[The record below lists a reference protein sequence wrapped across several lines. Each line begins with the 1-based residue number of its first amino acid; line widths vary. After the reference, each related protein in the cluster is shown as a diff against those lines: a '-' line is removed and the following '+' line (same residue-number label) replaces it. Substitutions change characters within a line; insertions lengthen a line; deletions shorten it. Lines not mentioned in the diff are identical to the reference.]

1 MRVLHVI
8 TGLAAGGAEHQLRL
22 LLRYS
27 ACESEVVA
35 LTNPGPV
42 ADAIRGDGV
51 PVHVLG
57 MRGNRDLA
65 ALPRLVGLIRAGRFD
80 IVHTHLY
87 RACVYGRIAARLAGV
102 RHVVATEHSLG
113 DGLIEGRR
121 TTRGVRALYRAAE
134 RFAGGPTIAVSHA
147 VQRRL
152 IGWGVR
158 PDRIRVIPNGIDA
171 AELAFEPALRRAFRA
186 RHGIAPDAPVI
197 GGLGRL
203 EPTKRF
209 DVLIDA
215 VRDLPG
221 AVLLLVGDGSARS
234 ALQARARDAG
244 VVDRVVFAGA
254 QPHARDALCAMDIL
268 ASPSEQETFGLAVLE
283 GLAAGLPV
291 LYTTCPPLDDQA
303 KPPHATK
310 LKADPALFRDALA
323 EELSTLDTST
333 EPQRRHPVPMAAT
346 THDIKALAKT
356 LDALYADLKRN
367 KAFGPGRPRRDEAS
381 PPRASAPGRK
391 PAHDEAQAATGE
403 RT

>member
-8 TGLAAGGAEHQLRL
+8 TGLGAGGAEHQLRL
-22 LLRYS
+22 LLRYGT
-27 ACESEVVA
+27 AESEVVA
-35 LTNPGPV
+35 LTNPGAV
-42 ADAIRGDGV
+42 ADAIRADGV
-51 PVHVLG
+51 PVHELG
-57 MRGNRDLA
+57 MRGNRDLTA
-65 ALPRLVGLIRAGRFD
+65 VPRLVGLIRAGRFD

-87 RACVYGRIAARLAGV
+87 RACLYGRIAARLAGV

-121 TTRGVRALYRAAE
+121 TTRGVRVLYRAAE

-147 VQRRL
+147 VERRL

-171 AELAFEPALRRAFRA
+171 AELSFEPALRRAFRA
-186 RHGIAPDAPVI
+186 RHGIAPDATVV

-221 AVLLLVGDGSARS
+221 ATLLLVGDGSARA
-234 ALQARARDAG
+234 ALESRARDAG
-244 VVDRVVFAGA
+244 VADRVVFAGA
-254 QPHARDALCAMDIL
+254 EPHARDALCAMDIL

-291 LYTTCPPLDDQA
+291 FYTTCPPLDGLEDPSAAPQ
-303 KPPHATK
+303 ATK
-310 LKADPALFRDALA
+310 LPADAAHFRAALA
-323 EELSTLDTST
+323 RELSTLDAATSGA
-333 EPQRRHPVPMAAT
+333 PRRYPVPPAVT
-346 THDIKALAKT
+346 THDIKRLATT
-356 LDALYADLKRN
+356 LDDLYADL
-367 KAFGPGRPRRDEAS
+367 
-381 PPRASAPGRK
+381 APH
-391 PAHDEAQAATGE
+391 HDEPQPAVVTGE
-403 RT
+403 GR

>member
-22 LLRYS
+22 LLRHTG
-27 ACESEVVA
+27 AESEVVA

-42 ADAIRGDGV
+42 ADAIRADGV

-102 RHVVATEHSLG
+102 RRVVATEHSLG

-121 TTRGVRALYRAAE
+121 TTRGVRLLYLASE
-134 RFAGGPTIAVSHA
+134 RIGGGPTIAVSRA
-147 VQRRL
+147 VERRL
-152 IGWGVR
+152 VAWGVR

-221 AVLLLVGDGSARS
+221 AVLLLVGDGSARP
-234 ALQARARDAG
+234 ALEAQARAGG
-244 VVDRVVFAGA
+244 VADRVVFAGA
-254 QPHARDALCAMDIL
+254 QPHARDALCAMDVF
-268 ASPSEQETFGLAVLE
+268 AAPSEHETFGLAVLE
-283 GLAAGLPV
+283 ALAAGLPAY
-291 LYTTCPPLDDQA
+291 YTSCPPLENESR
-303 KPPHATK
+303 ATPNATR
-310 LKADPALFRDALA
+310 LPADPARFREALA
-323 EELSTLDTST
+323 GALSTLDTGT
-333 EPQRRHPVPMAAT
+333 EPGRRRPVSPAVT
-346 THDIKALAKT
+346 THDIKQQAET
-356 LDALYADLKRN
+356 LSNLYADLKPQPQRT
-367 KAFGPGRPRRDEAS
+367 
-381 PPRASAPGRK
+381 
-391 PAHDEAQAATGE
+391 ATGE
-403 RT
+403 GR